1 MLSVE
6 ELKIAAKTVQNENKK
21 FFQKIKQKKPRNLDT
36 VIQEIHEEVFAEY
49 DCLTCANCCKTIS
62 PIIKMRDIEKIAKYL
77 RLSTAQFIDKYLYL
91 DEDEDYVFQST
102 PCPFLDNENYC
113 MIYEHRPDACQGY
126 PHTDTHKTLKLLN
139 IIEKNVVVCPAT
151 YHIIENLKSRLKI

>member
-1 MLSVE
+1 MISVE
-6 ELKIAAKTVQNENKK
+6 ELKIAAKAVQSENKK
-21 FFQKIKQKKPRNLDT
+21 FFQKIKQKKPRNLDSI
-36 VIQEIHEEVFAEY
+36 VQEIHEDIFAEY

-62 PIIKMRDIEKIAKYL
+62 PIIKTRDVEKIAKYL
-77 RLSTAQFIDKYLYL
+77 RLSTTQFIDKYLYL
-91 DEDEDYVFQST
+91 DEDEDYVFQSI

-113 MIYEHRPDACQGY
+113 MIYEYRPDACRGY

-139 IIEKNVVVCPAT
+139 IIEKNVAVCPAT

>member
-1 MLSVE
+1 MISIE
-6 ELKIAAKTVQNENKK
+6 ELNSAIKAVQNENKK
-21 FFQKIKQKKPRNLDT
+21 FFQKIRHKKPRHLDT
-36 VIQEIHEEVFAEY
+36 TIQEIHEEVFSEY

-62 PIIKMRDIEKIAKYL
+62 PILKMRDVERIAKYL

-91 DEDEDYVFQST
+91 DEDEDYVFKST

-113 MIYEHRPDACQGY
+113 TIYDQRPEACKGY

-139 IIEKNVVVCPAT
+139 IIEKNVAVCPAT
-151 YHIIENLKSRLKI
+151 YHIIESLKTKLKL